1 MDIRRK
7 TCLIIRKGNE
17 YLVGFSVYSRDLRW
31 SLSKWDAWR
40 TRDMEAARK
49 VARKVGGN

>member
-1 MDIRRK
+1 M
-7 TCLIIRKGNE
+7 
-17 YLVGFSVYSRDLRW
+17 YSRDLRW

-49 VARKVGGN
+49 VARRVGGELLLFNPVAGQMREIEREA